1 MENDLSEMGILLV
14 DDEAQ
19 TLKYF
24 RRAFEKQFR
33 IFTATSADE
42 GIGILQ
48 ENSESIAI
56 LITDQRMPEKRGVE
70 LLKYAKNEYSDIVR
84 ILTTGYTDLEEAID
98 AVNSGEIHRYI
109 TKPWDLSALQLE
121 LRQSM
126 QFFLIRRERD
136 ELLREKLS
144 ARQRLEGLNRIR
156 ELVTMASGF
165 TATQHPLLAVQLF
178 IEQIPVTTDN
188 LSGKSLSG
196 WNQVISDIEKIST
209 ICSSV
214 AEALEARGAKPFTS
228 VSLDALF
235 LKPIFKESG
244 KTLTVE
250 VGELGPAT
258 VEANLEL
265 LELAFGAILDWVSN
279 ASDSG
284 GIVVSCQDQ
293 DDQLRIQLQVEGGDW
308 GKTTILDF
316 PAGLLGAYFV
326 CAHHLGSLMIG
337 TQKDGVFTISVEL
350 PKKHSG
356 NQPEASPDLSWLE
369 RVLPK
374 FENW

>member
-24 RRAFEKQFR
+24 RRAFEKEFR

-42 GIGILQ
+42 GIAILQ
-48 ENSESIAI
+48 ENSASIAI
-56 LITDQRMPEKRGVE
+56 LITDQRMPGKRGVE

-156 ELVTMASGF
+156 ELVAMASGF
-165 TATQHPLLAVQLF
+165 TATQNPLLAVQSF
-178 IEQIPVTTDN
+178 IEQIPVTTDDLGGKN
-188 LSGKSLSG
+188 LSG
-196 WNQVISDIEKIST
+196 WDQVIKDVEKIST
-209 ICSSV
+209 ICSKV
-214 AEALEARGAKPFTS
+214 AEALEARGAKPFIS
-228 VSLDALF
+228 ISLDTLF
-235 LKPIFKESG
+235 STPVFNQSG
-244 KTLTVE
+244 KNLTVE
-250 VGELGPAT
+250 VGELGRAT
-258 VEANLEL
+258 VEANVEL
-265 LELAFGAILDWVSN
+265 LEFAFGSVLNWVSS
-279 ASDSG
+279 ASGSCEM
-284 GIVVSCQDQ
+284 VVNCQDR
-293 DDQLRIQLQVEGGDW
+293 DDRLQIQLQVDGGNW

-316 PAGLLGAYFV
+316 PSELLGAYFV
-326 CAHHLGSLMIG
+326 SAHHAGNLMIG
-337 TQKDGVFTISVEL
+337 AQKDGVFTISIEL
-350 PKKHSG
+350 PKKR
-356 NQPEASPDLSWLE
+356 PEKQAETSPDLSWLE
-369 RVLPK
+369 RVLPR

>member
-1 MENDLSEMGILLV
+1 MENSLSEKGILIV

-24 RRAFEKQFR
+24 RRAFEKEFQ

-42 GIGILQ
+42 GISILK

-56 LITDQRMPEKRGVE
+56 LITDQRMPGKRGVE
-70 LLKYAKNEYSDIVR
+70 LLKFAKNEYSDIVR

-144 ARQRLEGLNRIR
+144 ARQRMEGLNRIR
-156 ELVTMASGF
+156 EMVAMASGF
-165 TATQHPLLAVQLF
+165 TATRNPLLAVQSF
-178 IEQIPVTTDN
+178 IEQIPVTTDDN
-188 LSGKSLSG
+188 GGKSLGG
-196 WNQVISDIEKIST
+196 WDQVIDEVEKVST
-209 ICSSV
+209 ICSNL
-214 AEALEARGAKPFTS
+214 AETLEEWGTKPFS
-228 VSLDALF
+228 PVSLDTLF
-235 LKPIFKESG
+235 STPVFNEPG
-244 KTLTVE
+244 KNLTVE
-250 VGELGPAT
+250 VGDLGRTT

-265 LELAFGAILDWVSN
+265 LEFAFGSVLNWVSN
-279 ASDSG
+279 LSG
-284 GIVVSCQDQ
+284 PGKIAVSSQDR
-293 DDQLRIQLQVEGGDW
+293 DDRVQIQLQVDGGNW

-316 PAGLLGAYFV
+316 PAELLGAYFV
-326 CAHHLGSLMIG
+326 CAHHSGFMRIG
-337 TQKDGVFTISVEL
+337 AQKEGVFTISVEL
-350 PKKHSG
+350 PKMG
-356 NQPEASPDLSWLE
+356 PEKRVVASPDFSWLQ
-369 RVLPK
+369 RVLLR